1 MSKIDVNPWKQF
13 CIGELFEVCTTKSLD
28 KLLLDMNDSYEYPY
42 IGRTGSDN
50 GVQGYVQ
57 QQSFKPNDGHTFSVV
72 QIGERVCQYRE
83 CEWYASQNMF
93 LLKPL
98 YDDVEMTALFMT
110 TIITNALK
118 QKFSGS
124 AYSEY
129 PTKIS
134 LTEMIISLP
143 ATPSGEPD
151 WDYMENYMKA
161 VMEREEVFAEHLA
174 SLTAEAVADGHP
186 IDVSAWGEFRV
197 GDLFEKLTLKYKGDH
212 PFQKAL
218 DLSTA
223 MTDEF
228 NLPLVN
234 AKLGDN
240 GVMYYGRE
248 SDWESA
254 EMTLDIVEDGA
265 ASVGTVY
272 AQPQL
277 TGVLYN
283 AYLIKPKVGMTANCL
298 LFVSTIMER
307 CIKQH
312 FSYSNKCTWAKVK
325 MMLISL
331 PVTPSGEPDWAYMEQ
346 FMQQQMDK
354 SQQLVEHLDQI
365 WNS

>member
-1 MSKIDVNPWKQF
+1 MSEMDVSAWKSF
-13 CIGELFEVCTTKSLD
+13 RVGDLFDVIRGKSRVMRNLMDGDTSLIAAARANQGVAGTYDLD
-28 KLLLDMNDSYEYPY
+28 AEYHDS
-42 IGRTGSDN
+42 ITVSCN
-50 GVQGYVQ
+50 GAG
-57 QQSFKPNDGHTFSVV
+57 
-72 QIGERVCQYRE
+72 C
-83 CEWYASQNMF
+83 
-93 LLKPL
+93 
-98 YDDVEMTALFMT
+98 
-110 TIITNALK
+110 
-118 QKFSGS
+118 GS
-124 AYSEY
+124 AYYHDGEFAITGDAVVCV
-129 PTKIS
+129 TKEDVSKFVKMFITAVFDKCFS
-134 LTEMIISLP
+134 KKFSYAEKCGPAVLSDEFVKLP
-143 ATPSGEPD
+143 ATPVGTPD
-151 WDYMENYMKA
+151 WDYMENYMRQ
-161 VMEREEVFAEHLA
+161 VMEKEEAFASQLE
-174 SLTAEAVADGHP
+174 SLSIEAAADGHEV
-186 IDVSAWGEFRV
+186 DVSKWGEFRV

-218 DLSTA
+218 DLSDV

-298 LFVSTIMER
+298 LFISAVMEC

-312 FSYSNKCTWAKVK
+312 FSYSNKCTWAKVEQ
-325 MMLISL
+325 MLISL
-331 PVTPSGEPDWAYMEQ
+331 PVTPTGTPDWAYMEQ

-354 SQQLVEHLDQI
+354 SRQLVEHLDQLI
-365 WNS
+365 